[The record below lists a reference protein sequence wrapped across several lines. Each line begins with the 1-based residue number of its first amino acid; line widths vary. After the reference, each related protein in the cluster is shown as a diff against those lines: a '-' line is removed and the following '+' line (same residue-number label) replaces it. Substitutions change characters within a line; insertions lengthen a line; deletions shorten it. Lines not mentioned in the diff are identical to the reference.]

1 MGFLLRFVSLFN
13 FLQSKESSPL
23 KQRKTPSGSESSAS
37 IPRKR
42 KQKSTSSA
50 KPSNGKVPSDSSSER
65 DTDESVRKPLF
76 LSPKKIPNKNQSPKR
91 QSVSEEKG
99 AGIQGGGSRVKKCAG
114 NNDLTQRRS
123 GRKLPPQDHEVT
135 SEDELPRHVNLEE
148 KSISTHSVVKENQ
161 SRTRGKNYAKPSTD
175 SESEVVE
182 QTASKI
188 QSPPK
193 RVLRSRKVKTSNA
206 KLVSSDIDS
215 EDSQAD
221 RPALNSQRQS
231 QTRRNISKASDS
243 EARLSSCDERL
254 DNAGDS
260 GKVTRAAAKKRNLEK
275 RLTHKRIDELT
286 IQTSTQSS
294 EEDSDGIS
302 NSRSKKKQVHP
313 RSSKAAKENSEA
325 QTASESERKVEAGSS
340 KRKAKTESDSERASA
355 KKQALKVFK
364 QTANKN
370 SKKKTDVMPDEAPWT
385 DEEIQKLN
393 EYVL

>member
-1 MGFLLRFVSLFN
+1 M
-13 FLQSKESSPL
+13 
-23 KQRKTPSGSESSAS
+23 
-37 IPRKR
+37 
-42 KQKSTSSA
+42 
-50 KPSNGKVPSDSSSER
+50 PSDSSSER

-91 QSVSEEKG
+91 QPVSEEKG
-99 AGIQGGGSRVKKCAG
+99 AGMKKSAA
-114 NNDLTQRRS
+114 NNDLTQRHS
-123 GRKLPPQDHEVT
+123 GGKVPPQDQEVT

-148 KSISTHSVVKENQ
+148 KSISTHSVVKENR

-193 RVLRSRKVKTSNA
+193 RVLRSRKVKTSNT

-221 RPALNSQRQS
+221 RPALNSHRQT

-275 RLTHKRIDELT
+275 RLAHKRINELT
-286 IQTSTQSS
+286 KQTSAQSS
-294 EEDSDGIS
+294 EEDCDGIS

-370 SKKKTDVMPDEAPWT
+370 SKKKKDVMPDEVPWT